1 MEFNFFNYN
10 CLVKLLNAYLDHKKS
25 KNAMFSLRSWSKKL
39 GYNYPSYLSQCLRGE
54 RTINSELIRRFFS
67 VEEIAEDDTH
77 YISFLFLKHHC
88 KDLEGIPLQKMEN
101 VFIKE

>member
-1 MEFNFFNYN
+1 MEFNVLDYN
-10 CLVKLLNAYLDHKKS
+10 CLVELLNAYLNHKKN

-67 VEEIAEDDTH
+67 VEEIEEEATH
-77 YISFLFLKHHC
+77 YIGFLFLKHHC
-88 KDLEGIPLQKMEN
+88 KDLDGIPINKMESI
-101 VFIKE
+101 FQK